1 MNEGVA
7 FGLCIAAVFLFIFA
21 VELLRGQLTKE
32 IYANAATWG
41 IFLILTAAGHVHTPD
56 DPSILITV
64 GAAMQLLAFAVWMAP
79 QRNKAGGPRMP
90 VEFGILMSLAL
101 AIRVS
106 VTMVFDG
113 YLPNDQT
120 GDGCI
125 QVLEG
130 FTLLIMV
137 YGLQREM
144 RESDWTP
151 KTVLTR
157 VLASGAVCLFLS
169 YFCFGDLDLNE
180 INGLRADEEYAFTI
194 YSELASWFFML
205 YWMYSEKREG
215 VNSMFLL
222 PSAIQA
228 FSRAVYWY
236 AAFSETAV
244 LNPIRLQKYFNLV
257 LVFVHGAIA
266 LICGGMIAFLTDVQV
281 APQLPLVQDVCPV

>member
-79 QRNKAGGPRMP
+79 QKDKSSSARMP
-90 VEFGILMSLAL
+90 VEFGFLMSFAL
-101 AIRVS
+101 AIRIS
-106 VTMVFDG
+106 VTLVFDG

-125 QVLEG
+125 QALEIIA
-130 FTLLIMV
+130 LIIII

-144 RESDWTP
+144 REIDWAP
-151 KTVLTR
+151 KAVAAR
-157 VLASGAVCLFLS
+157 VFGTMAVCGVISF
-169 YFCFGDLDLNE
+169 FCFGDLDLNE

-194 YSELASWFFML
+194 YMELASWCFML
-205 YWMYSEKREG
+205 YWMYEQKREG

-236 AAFSETAV
+236 AAYSETAV
-244 LNPIRLQKYFNLV
+244 LNPIRLQRYFNLV
-257 LVFVHGAIA
+257 LVFVHAAMA
-266 LICGGMIAFLTDVQV
+266 LICGGMIAFLTDVDI
-281 APQLPLVQDVCPV
+281 PKTLPLVNDVCPV

>member
-194 YSELASWFFML
+194 YSELASWCFML

>member
-79 QRNKAGGPRMP
+79 QRNSSGGSRMP
-90 VEFGILMSLAL
+90 IEFGIFMSLAL

-125 QVLEG
+125 QVLEVVA
-130 FTLLIMV
+130 LLIII

-144 RESDWTP
+144 RENEWSP
-151 KTVLTR
+151 KTVAMRALP
-157 VLASGAVCLFLS
+157 VMGVCGVISF
-169 YFCFGDLDLNE
+169 FCFGDLDLNE

-194 YSELASWFFML
+194 YMELCSWCFML
-205 YWMYSEKREG
+205 HWMYQEKRES

-257 LVFVHGAIA
+257 LVFVHAAMA
-266 LICGGMIAFLTDVQV
+266 LICGGMIAFLTDVEIKH
-281 APQLPLVQDVCPV
+281 QLPLVEDVCPV

>member
-21 VELLRGQLTKE
+21 VELLRGQMTKE

-64 GAAMQLLAFAVWMAP
+64 GAAMQLLAFGVWMAP
-79 QRNKAGGPRMP
+79 QKNKSSVSRMP

-101 AIRVS
+101 AIRIS
-106 VTMVFDG
+106 VTVVFDG

-125 QVLEG
+125 QMLEIVA
-130 FTLLIMV
+130 LLIIM

-144 RESDWTP
+144 RESDWAP
-151 KTVLTR
+151 KTVTVRTLMTMGVCG
-157 VLASGAVCLFLS
+157 VLAF
-169 YFCFGDLDLNE
+169 FCFGDLDLNE

-194 YSELASWFFML
+194 YMELASWIFML
-205 YWMYSEKREG
+205 FWMKAEKRDG

-244 LNPIRLQKYFNLV
+244 INPIRLQKYFNLV
-257 LVFVHGAIA
+257 LVFVHAAIA
-266 LICGGMIAFLTDVQV
+266 LICGGMIAFLTDVDV
-281 APQLPLVQDVCPV
+281 AKTLPLVQDVCPV